1 MIGTLRR
8 SILTLAACL
17 CLAGL
22 ARAADLPE
30 PPASA
35 PAPEGAPA
43 TVFSFGRDN
52 PTCGEWTNGCQV
64 CNRSAA
70 GEMQCSTPGI
80 ACTPGPPVCR
90 VKKEP

>member
-1 MIGTLRR
+1 MIVSLRK

-22 ARAADLPE
+22 ARADDLPE
-30 PPASA
+30 VPTS
-35 PAPEGAPA
+35 APEGAPA

-52 PTCGEWTNGCQV
+52 PTCGEWTNGCQI
-64 CNRSAA
+64 CMRPAA

-90 VKKEP
+90 VKTER

>member
-1 MIGTLRR
+1 MNVILR
-8 SILTLAACL
+8 SSLFALTACL
-17 CLAGL
+17 CLAGP
-22 ARAADLPE
+22 AGAADSSE
-30 PPASA
+30 A
-35 PAPEGAPA
+35 PAPEGVPA

-52 PTCGEWTNGCQV
+52 PTCGEWTNGCQI
-64 CNRSAA
+64 CTRPAE

>member
-1 MIGTLRR
+1 MIVSLRK

-22 ARAADLPE
+22 ARADDMPE
-30 PPASA
+30 VPTS
-35 PAPEGAPA
+35 APEGAPA

-52 PTCGEWTNGCQV
+52 PTCGEWSNGCQV
-64 CNRSAA
+64 CTRPAA

>member
-1 MIGTLRR
+1 MIVSLRK

-22 ARAADLPE
+22 ARADDLPE
-30 PPASA
+30 VPTS
-35 PAPEGAPA
+35 APEGAPA

-64 CNRSAA
+64 CTRPAA

-80 ACTPGPPVCR
+80 ACTPGAPVCR
-90 VKKEP
+90 VKTEP

>member
-1 MIGTLRR
+1 MIVNLRK

-22 ARAADLPE
+22 ARADDLPE
-30 PPASA
+30 VPTSA
-35 PAPEGAPA
+35 PEATPA

-52 PTCGEWTNGCQV
+52 PTCGEWSNGCQV
-64 CNRSAA
+64 CTRPAA

-80 ACTPGPPVCR
+80 ACTPGAPVCR

>member
-1 MIGTLRR
+1 MSLNRP
-8 SILTLAACL
+8 LLVLAASL
-17 CLAGL
+17 LFGAP
-22 ARAADLPE
+22 AWADE
-30 PPASA
+30 TSAPPAS
-35 PAPEGAPA
+35 PPEGAPA

-52 PTCGEWTNGCQV
+52 PTCGEWTNGCQI
-64 CNRSAA
+64 CTRPAA

>member
-1 MIGTLRR
+1 MIATLRS
-8 SILTLAACL
+8 SILTLATCL

-22 ARAADLPE
+22 ARAADV
-30 PPASA
+30 SDA

-64 CNRSAA
+64 CTRPAT

>member
-1 MIGTLRR
+1 MITTLRR
-8 SILTLAACL
+8 TLLALAACL
-17 CLAGL
+17 CFVTPT
-22 ARAADLPE
+22 RADDLPE
-30 PPASA
+30 VPSLP
-35 PAPEGAPA
+35 PEGAPP

-52 PTCGEWTNGCQV
+52 PTCGEWTNGCQI
-64 CNRSAA
+64 CMRPAA

>member
-1 MIGTLRR
+1 MIVSLRK

-22 ARAADLPE
+22 ARADDLPE
-30 PPASA
+30 VPTS
-35 PAPEGAPA
+35 APEGAPA

-64 CNRSAA
+64 CTRPAA

>member
-1 MIGTLRR
+1 MIVSLRK

-22 ARAADLPE
+22 ARADDLPE
-30 PPASA
+30 VPTS
-35 PAPEGAPA
+35 APEGAPA

-52 PTCGEWTNGCQV
+52 PTCGEWTNGCQI
-64 CNRSAA
+64 CTRPAA
-70 GEMQCSTPGI
+70 GEMQCSTPGF
-80 ACTPGPPVCR
+80 ACTPGAPVCR

>member
-1 MIGTLRR
+1 MSSLRP
-8 SILTLAACL
+8 LVLALACL
-17 CLAGL
+17 SFACA
-22 ARAADLPE
+22 ARAADA
-30 PPASA
+30 PAT

-52 PTCGEWTNGCQV
+52 PLCAEWSNGCQV
-64 CNRSAA
+64 CLRSAN

-80 ACTPGPPVCR
+80 ACTPGPPICR

>member
-1 MIGTLRR
+1 MIVSLRK

-22 ARAADLPE
+22 ARADDLPE
-30 PPASA
+30 VPAPP
-35 PAPEGAPA
+35 PEGAPA

-52 PTCGEWTNGCQV
+52 PTCGEWTNGCQI
-64 CNRSAA
+64 CTRPAA

>member
-1 MIGTLRR
+1 MIVSLRK

-22 ARAADLPE
+22 ARADDLPE
-30 PPASA
+30 VPTS
-35 PAPEGAPA
+35 APEGAPA

-64 CNRSAA
+64 CTRPAA

-80 ACTPGPPVCR
+80 ACTPGAPVCR

>member
-1 MIGTLRR
+1 MIVSLRK

-30 PPASA
+30 APA
-35 PAPEGAPA
+35 PAPEGVPA
-43 TVFSFGRDN
+43 TVFSFGREN

-64 CNRSAA
+64 CTRPAA

-90 VKKEP
+90 VKTEP

>member
-1 MIGTLRR
+1 MIVSLRK

-22 ARAADLPE
+22 ARADDLPE
-30 PPASA
+30 VPTS
-35 PAPEGAPA
+35 APEGAPA

-52 PTCGEWTNGCQV
+52 PTCGEWSNGCQV
-64 CNRSAA
+64 CTRPAA

>member
-1 MIGTLRR
+1 MIVSLRK

-22 ARAADLPE
+22 ARADDLPE
-30 PPASA
+30 VPTS
-35 PAPEGAPA
+35 APEGAPA
-43 TVFSFGRDN
+43 TVFGFGRDN
-52 PTCGEWTNGCQV
+52 PTCGEWTNGCQI
-64 CNRSAA
+64 CTRPAA

>member
-1 MIGTLRR
+1 MIANLRK

-22 ARAADLPE
+22 ARADDLPE
-30 PPASA
+30 VPTS
-35 PAPEGAPA
+35 APEGAPA

-52 PTCGEWTNGCQV
+52 PTCGEWTNGCQI
-64 CNRSAA
+64 CTRPAA

-80 ACTPGPPVCR
+80 ACTPAAPVCR

>member
-1 MIGTLRR
+1 MSLNR
-8 SILTLAACL
+8 SLLAFAACL
-17 CLAGL
+17 LFSAPG
-22 ARAADLPE
+22 RADGT
-30 PPASA
+30 SA
-35 PAPEGAPA
+35 PPAPEGAPA

-52 PTCGEWTNGCQV
+52 PTCGEWTNGCQI
-64 CNRSAA
+64 CTRPAE

>member
-1 MIGTLRR
+1 MIVSLRK

-22 ARAADLPE
+22 ARADDLPE
-30 PPASA
+30 VPTS
-35 PAPEGAPA
+35 APEGAPA

-52 PTCGEWTNGCQV
+52 PTCGEWTNGCQI
-64 CNRSAA
+64 CTRPAA

-80 ACTPGPPVCR
+80 ACTPGAPVCR

>member
-1 MIGTLRR
+1 MRKIALVTL
-8 SILTLAACL
+8 ACL
-17 CLAGL
+17 CLAAPG
-22 ARAADLPE
+22 RADE
-30 PPASA
+30 TSA
-35 PAPEGAPA
+35 PSAPEGAPA

-64 CNRSAA
+64 CTRPAA

>member
-1 MIGTLRR
+1 MIVTLRS

-30 PPASA
+30 APA

-52 PTCGEWTNGCQV
+52 PTCGEWTNGCQI
-64 CNRSAA
+64 CTRPAA

-90 VKKEP
+90 LKKEP